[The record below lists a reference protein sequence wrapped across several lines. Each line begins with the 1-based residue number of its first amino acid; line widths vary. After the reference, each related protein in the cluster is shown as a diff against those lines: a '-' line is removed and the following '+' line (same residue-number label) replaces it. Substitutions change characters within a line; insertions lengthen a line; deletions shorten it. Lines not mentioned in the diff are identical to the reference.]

1 MSFSWKR
8 AGSDGGDFGSV
19 SPAGRNVTIP
29 VDVHAI
35 VAPTLLILVNSSY
48 KVSSTLG
55 RRRMPGE
62 NDSKERK
69 RPQRRKR
76 TEGEK
81 EAIRLKALREE
92 FGGSAIDPD
101 EPVLSPQFPY
111 RAIAYAFKDAQQ
123 IHAKPN
129 KRFNPKA
136 QVARVVAVCPLTDEQ
151 KQELQRWLRWLNDRR
166 YVTRDGYQS
175 PVLQWLLSKPA
186 MNSSWPGDA
195 DGVWSARVNDEYE
208 RRLAAK
214 RGTAGK
220 ELKADTAAAPSP
232 PDPATGSMRRDAQ
245 GSGAPQKLPPY
256 AESATEL
263 KRRSSHHEP
272 PFKPRV
278 AKAET
283 TDALQR
289 PALPYGAFQKG
300 EMLANNFFG
309 ALRDATDAELIA
321 KATKLSQNADATRI
335 AMARSADVARCIE
348 FIFDQVGLPL
358 PEAKS

>member
-1 MSFSWKR
+1 MS
-8 AGSDGGDFGSV
+8 GL
-19 SPAGRNVTIP
+19 N
-29 VDVHAI
+29 
-35 VAPTLLILVNSSY
+35 
-48 KVSSTLG
+48 
-55 RRRMPGE
+55 
-62 NDSKERK
+62 NDSKRK

-101 EPVLSPQFPY
+101 EPVLSPGFPY

-123 IHAKPN
+123 IHARPN

-136 QVARVVAVCPLTDEQ
+136 VVKRVATACLLTDEQ
-151 KQELQRWLRWLNDRR
+151 KEELHRWLRWLNDRR

-186 MNSSWPGDA
+186 MTSSWPGDA
-195 DGVWSARVNDEYE
+195 DGAWSARVNDEYE

-214 RGTAGK
+214 GGTAGK

-232 PDPATGSMRRDAQ
+232 PDPATGSMRSDAQ
-245 GSGAPQKLPPY
+245 RLGAPQKLPRSVDP
-256 AESATEL
+256 ATEL
-263 KRRSSHHEP
+263 KRRTSHDEPSS
-272 PFKPRV
+272 KPRA
-278 AKAET
+278 AKTEP
-283 TDALQR
+283 TDALRR
-289 PALPYGAFQKG
+289 PALPYGAFQRG

-321 KATKLSQNADATRI
+321 KATKLSHDADATRI
-335 AMARSADVARCIE
+335 AMARSDDVARCIE

-358 PEAKS
+358 PEANS